1 MYSRGATQ
9 IDGNAAQLDS
19 LTRKTA
25 LATFRSPMQ
34 AQRRVHRSRTGLHQP
49 PALFNRPAR
58 LLIPFQRQRY
68 LNSVYCSLPESVT
81 NYN

>member
-9 IDGNAAQLDS
+9 IDGNAAQLVS

-25 LATFRSPMQ
+25 LATF
-34 AQRRVHRSRTGLHQP
+34 VHRCRLKGEFIVVVQACTKP
-49 PALFNRPAR
+49 PALFNRPDR

-68 LNSVYCSLPESVT
+68 LNSVYCSVPESVT